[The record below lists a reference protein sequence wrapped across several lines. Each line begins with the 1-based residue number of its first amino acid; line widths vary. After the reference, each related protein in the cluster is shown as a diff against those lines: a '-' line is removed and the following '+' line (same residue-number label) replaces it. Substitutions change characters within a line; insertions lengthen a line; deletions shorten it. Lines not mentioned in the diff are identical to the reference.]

1 MKKVLYIF
9 AAVALLF
16 GVASCQKDKDED
28 PEENIT
34 TQQAGVYNPG
44 MKISRIYYQYEDGE
58 KELDQVWRWKDNKLI
73 EIQEGNRRYSYTYQ
87 NNRLSKL
94 EVYYDGNL
102 RYTYVYSYEGAN
114 FSKIEVHYEGE
125 FKGTFEFDYKNGKIS
140 SMYFYHVDSDQFF
153 VDFTWNGD
161 NVSSIYGTASMPV
174 GYSDETFI
182 FGNYDNTY
190 VYDNNNNP
198 FCGGFLF
205 LMNVEKHAFYSSL
218 SKNNVTRDHNGQY
231 EYYYENSYEYNSKGY
246 PVKKIET
253 YCLSS
258 TITHTHTYYYEY
270 LED

>member
-44 MKISRIYYQYEDGE
+44 MKISRIYYQYGDGE
-58 KELDQVWRWKDNKLI
+58 KKLREVWRWKDNKLI
-73 EIQEGNRRYSYTYQ
+73 EIQRGDERYAYTYQ

-94 EVYYDGNL
+94 EVYYKGDL
-102 RYTYVYSYEGAN
+102 MYTYVYSYEGAN
-114 FSKIEVHYEGE
+114 FSKMEAYYEGE

-140 SMYFYHVDSDQFF
+140 SMYKYVGSHQDV

-161 NVSSIYGTASMPV
+161 NVSSIYGTF
-174 GYSDETFI
+174 D
-182 FGNYDNTY
+182 NYDNTY
-190 VYDNNNNP
+190 VHDNNNNP

-205 LMNVEKHAFYSSL
+205 LNDEELDFCSYL
-218 SKNNVTRDHNGQY
+218 SKNNVTRDYNRQY
-231 EYYYENSYEYNSKGY
+231 KYSSEYSYEYNSKGY
-246 PVKKIET
+246 PVKKIKT
-253 YCLSS
+253 FYMSNGSSS
-258 TITHTHTYYYEY
+258 TSTYYYEY